1 MSTFKLSKSR
11 VCFQLDKLHMGQIMA
26 FQWSQWSTDK
36 YYCCS
41 RGVKLNFCSLVLQ
54 AALLFSYFQD
64 FGSSWQTL
72 CLLVPSLNWG
82 GLCGGRG
89 AIPRGIRDSSK
100 HPTADGISRQVL
112 AKSGPGSFPQGCP
125 RPLDGQQACSHM
137 DFMPIFARCGG
148 AVRTN
153 VGQLYQRSVI
163 LPAICTEDAGGRG
176 WQREGEES
184 SLLQVSG
191 DIPIVTGKL
200 RRPMDAQG

>member
-1 MSTFKLSKSR
+1 MLSGSSSSTFILVFPGLWK
-11 VCFQLDKLHMGQIMA
+11 QLANSLLACA
-26 FQWSQWSTDK
+26 FPE
-36 YYCCS
+36 
-41 RGVKLNFCSLVLQ
+41 L
-54 AALLFSYFQD
+54 
-64 FGSSWQTL
+64 
-72 CLLVPSLNWG
+72 G

-200 RRPMDAQG
+200 RRPMDTQGLTQ